1 MKYYV
6 LGLGLV
12 GQSFLNIL
20 KDKGKFNPNTFYC
33 VEEDKNKLNDFLK
46 LGGKRANFKN
56 IKIEQDNLL
65 SVLNELKEGDY
76 LFDFTTNVKSLTI
89 LEYCLN
95 HNIHYLFTADSSWVN
110 DKSWI
115 SIHQHFLE
123 YKKLREKYGHKGVT
137 SVIEFGMNPGLVSL
151 FMKEAIK
158 EIINKDNSLYV
169 RLFRNKLKQ
178 LIKDNKYNLVAK
190 KLKITLIE
198 EIDID
203 NQKFSIERN
212 LDTIYSPWNAKAF
225 YYESISSPEI
235 AYDNVKNCLKH
246 DAYYDIDIKDQYIA
260 LRASGIKYQEETVY
274 SKGRITANV
283 ICHEEIFSMREYL
296 TYKKYRPTVIF
307 LYHPSNLALTSV
319 NDNFHN
325 KHPNYKLLT
334 KKDYVSGGEEVG
346 ILIQGKRFKSR
357 YFANYLDSKELNE
370 LATIRQVSAGV
381 YGAYQYIKNHPN
393 EGFLFPEELNEEVL
407 ACAKEYLKSFISI
420 EINNKVMLNNI

>member
-1 MKYYV
+1 MRYYV

-20 KDKGKFNPNTFYC
+20 KDKGEFNPNTFYC
-33 VEEDKNKLNDFLK
+33 VEEDKSKLNDFVK
-46 LGGKRANFKN
+46 LGGKRVNFKN
-56 IKIEQDNLL
+56 VKITQDNLL
-65 SVLNELKEGDY
+65 SILKELKEGDY

-95 HNIHYLFTADSSWVN
+95 HNIHYLFTADSSWVD

-115 SIHQHFLE
+115 SVHQHFLD

-158 EIINKDNSLYV
+158 EVINKDNSLYV
-169 RLFRNKLKQ
+169 RLFRNKLKR
-178 LIKDNKYNLVAK
+178 LINENKYNLVAK

-198 EIDID
+198 EVDVD
-203 NQKFSIERN
+203 DQKFSIERN
-212 LDTIYSPWNAKAF
+212 LDTIYSTWNVRA
-225 YYESISSPEI
+225 YRCESMGSPEI

-260 LRASGIKYQEETVY
+260 LRASGIKYQEETIY
-274 SKGRITANV
+274 SKGRITANI
-283 ICHEEIFSMREYL
+283 ICHDEVFSMREYL

-307 LYHPSNLALTSV
+307 LYRPSNLALTSL

-325 KHPNYKLLT
+325 EHPSYQLLT
-334 KKDYVSGGEEVG
+334 KKEYVNGGEEVG

-357 YFANYLDSKELNE
+357 YFANYLDSKDLDE

-407 ACAKEYLKSFISI
+407 ESAREYLKDFISI
-420 EINNKVMLNNI
+420 DIQKVKLKNV